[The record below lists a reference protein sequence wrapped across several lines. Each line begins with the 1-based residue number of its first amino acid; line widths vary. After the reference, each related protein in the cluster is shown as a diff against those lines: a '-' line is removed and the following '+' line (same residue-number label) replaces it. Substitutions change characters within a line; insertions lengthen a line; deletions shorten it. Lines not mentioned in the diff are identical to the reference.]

1 MATVYLIGD
10 LKHRPKVAL
19 KVSRPG
25 RIVFPDL
32 VPE

>member
-19 KVSRPG
+19 KGLETGPNCLPG
-25 RIVFPDL
+25 FST
-32 VPE
+32 